1 LEPRLLRACAQ
12 RLHGSQSCGASV
24 FHPHLLKAG
33 AQVLFGGRFT
43 HAEDCG
49 HMSTHI
55 LILTVISTLLIQS
68 AQTGG
73 LGYQPG
79 DTPKSALE
87 RQTNQQVELRL
98 KNGER
103 ISGKVSAVS
112 EKTVHLT
119 ALTSQ
124 EFYEALIGLEDI
136 SANVVR
142 AATK

>member
-1 LEPRLLRACAQ
+1 LETRLLRACAQ

-98 KNGER
+98 ANR
-103 ISGKVSAVS
+103 NRVVIV
-112 EKTVHLT
+112 
-119 ALTSQ
+119 TSRHAQ
-124 EFYEALIGLEDI
+124 SLIGL
-136 SANVVR
+136 R
-142 AATK
+142 AFFPTVPVCYSRFSVFLWA